1 MRVRWEQIDPRIAAK
16 VGVQVALL
24 TNTTAEE
31 QRDERVASTSG
42 TGTAAIS
49 AVAVRSSTQATEP
62 EPLGFSWSVYAL
74 AVALLVVFLY
84 TSVCF
89 NLTGPALTFFLTLLP
104 VGIVVSS
111 LIPAFALRADGASA
125 ARARRPRGLLT
136 PDALLRGAFARAAGT
151 RAERLYGEI
160 IMLLASDTMLRRD
173 VRLRREMLNECNTLL
188 SDHFRLETQRKRVR
202 RLLAEGKTVT
212 EVETEHA
219 ALSLRAAAEMD
230 PIARRSLDESVE
242 LCEERLESVRALTPL
257 LSRLDAHDEVVC
269 QALSLAQA
277 TLTRA
282 EAAALALTPPDVSG
296 LRQTVRRVNSQ
307 TRAVEEAVAEIT
319 GL

>member
-24 TNTTAEE
+24 ANTTGEE
-31 QRDERVASTSG
+31 QRGEKTVPT
-42 TGTAAIS
+42 TGTTA
-49 AVAVRSSTQATEP
+49 AVAATTHAQAAEP
-62 EPLGFSWSVYAL
+62 EPLGFSWSIYAL
-74 AVALLVVFLY
+74 SVALLVVFLY

-89 NLTGPALTFFLTLLP
+89 HLTGPALTFFLTLLP

-111 LIPAFALRADGASA
+111 LVPTFALRGDGGGSGGNST
-125 ARARRPRGLLT
+125 RRPRGLLT

-160 IMLLASDTMLRRD
+160 ILLLASDTVMRGDARLRRD
-173 VRLRREMLNECNTLL
+173 MLRQCNTLL

-202 RLLAEGKTVT
+202 RLLAEGKTVS
-212 EVETEHA
+212 EVESEHA

-230 PIARRSLDESVE
+230 PIARHALDESVE
-242 LCEERLESVRALTPL
+242 LCEERLESVRALEPL
-257 LSRLDAHDEVVC
+257 LSRLDAHEEVVC

>member
-16 VGVQVALL
+16 VGVQVALMA
-24 TNTTAEE
+24 NTPAEE
-31 QRDERVASTSG
+31 QRTERVANTTG
-42 TGTAAIS
+42 TGTATA
-49 AVAVRSSTQATEP
+49 AVTTKSGIQAVEP

-74 AVALLVVFLY
+74 TVALLVVFLY

-111 LIPAFALRADGASA
+111 LIPAFALRTEGVIKSQD
-125 ARARRPRGLLT
+125 RPPRGLLA

-160 IMLLASDTMLRRD
+160 IMLLASDTPTRRD
-173 VRLRREMLNECNTLL
+173 LALRREMLGQCNTLL

-202 RLLAEGKTVT
+202 RLLAEGKTVI
-212 EVETEHA
+212 EVEEEHA
-219 ALSLRAAAEMD
+219 TLSLRAAAEMD
-230 PIARRSLDESVE
+230 PIARRSLDASVE
-242 LCEERLESVRALTPL
+242 LCEERLESVRALAPL
-257 LSRLDAHDEVVC
+257 LSRLNAHDEVVC

-282 EAAALALTPPDVSG
+282 EATALALTPPDVCG

>member
-1 MRVRWEQIDPRIAAK
+1 VIKSQDRP
-16 VGVQVALL
+16 
-24 TNTTAEE
+24 
-31 QRDERVASTSG
+31 
-42 TGTAAIS
+42 
-49 AVAVRSSTQATEP
+49 
-62 EPLGFSWSVYAL
+62 
-74 AVALLVVFLY
+74 
-84 TSVCF
+84 
-89 NLTGPALTFFLTLLP
+89 
-104 VGIVVSS
+104 
-111 LIPAFALRADGASA
+111 
-125 ARARRPRGLLT
+125 PRGLLA

-160 IMLLASDTMLRRD
+160 IMLLASDTATRRD
-173 VRLRREMLNECNTLL
+173 LPLRREMLGQCNTLL

-202 RLLAEGKTVT
+202 RLLAEGRTII
-212 EVETEHA
+212 EVEEEHA
-219 ALSLRAAAEMD
+219 TLSLRAAAEMD
-230 PIARRSLDESVE
+230 PIARRSLDASVE
-242 LCEERLESVRALTPL
+242 LCEERLESVRALAPL

-282 EAAALALTPPDVSG
+282 EAAALALTPPDVCG